1 MLVFVFVNRM
11 YQYPSLADEMAM
23 LFEQFDVF
31 AVPAGGE
38 QTDVPLTTTVARP
51 QLLCCKPWRT
61 SAALVLAKRKQTGAV
76 PVIVFCP
83 ELPPDIVW
91 RSVTAAVPQ

>member
-1 MLVFVFVNRM
+1 MLVLVLVNKM
-11 YQYPSLADEMAM
+11 YQCPSLADGMAM

-61 SAALVLAKRKQTGAV
+61 SAASVLANRKQIGAV
-76 PVIVFCP
+76 PVMVFGP

-91 RSVTAAVPQ
+91 RSVTVAVPQ